1 MAIIGSTLRT
11 LKGLTRS
18 AWVVGRQRVR
28 GLGGPASWSLS
39 FEIAVEYLRRDVGHR
54 GALTH
59 PEYRR
64 KLEAIQLPDPALR
77 GVTVS
82 EAVIGGCR
90 VEILRPK
97 EAPPGRTILYF
108 HGGSYHH
115 GSALTH
121 RPLTTR
127 LAAKAAAQVIVV
139 DYRLA
144 PEDPFPA
151 ALDDAVAVYR
161 GLTSEGWAEPYSTVI
176 AGDSAGGGLTG
187 ALLLALRSQE
197 MIAPAGA
204 VMICPWVDLAARG
217 GSMIRNAKSDWI
229 DSESIDG
236 LARSYAGEASLE
248 DPWVSPTYGIAEGD
262 PQALPPI
269 LVQVGSLE
277 ILVDQV
283 HEFVIRAQAAGVQ
296 IELKLWDDM
305 VHDWHLLA
313 NLDRRGAE
321 AIEEIAD
328 FARRV
333 TA

>member
-1 MAIIGSTLRT
+1 MFGSTLRT

-18 AWVVGRQRVR
+18 AWAVGRQRLR
-28 GLGGPASWSLS
+28 GRQGPESWSLS
-39 FEIAVEYLRRDVGHR
+39 YEIAVEYLRRDVGRR

-59 PEYRR
+59 PEYRC
-64 KLEAIQLPDPALR
+64 KLEANQLPDPALR
-77 GVTVS
+77 AVTVS
-82 EAVIGGCR
+82 EAVIGDCR
-90 VEILRPK
+90 AEILRPK
-97 EAPPGRTILYF
+97 AAAPGRTILYF

-121 RPLTTR
+121 RPITAR
-127 LAAKAAAQVIVV
+127 LAAMAVAQVIVV

-144 PEDPFPA
+144 PENPFPA
-151 ALDDAVAVYR
+151 ALDDAIAVYC
-161 GLTSEGWAEPYSTVI
+161 GLSSEGWAEPFSTVI

-187 ALLLALRSQE
+187 ALLLALRSRDLVV
-197 MIAPAGA
+197 PAGA

-217 GSMIRNAKSDWI
+217 GSMIRKAKSDWLDTTTI
-229 DSESIDG
+229 DS
-236 LARSYAGEASLE
+236 LARSYAGDTSLE
-248 DPWVSPTYGIAEGD
+248 DPLVSPTYGIAEGD

-283 HEFVIRAQAAGVQ
+283 QEFVVRAQSAGVKL
-296 IELKLWDDM
+296 ELRIWEDM
-305 VHDWHLLA
+305 VHNWHLLA
-313 NLDRRGAE
+313 NIDRRGAA
-321 AIEEIAD
+321 AIQEVAD